1 MKSRAGLNSTLSMV
15 VMLCLLAMSA
25 LIPASGFA
33 QTKPEPVQ
41 TRMDSA
47 KLVLEQVE
55 AALTRKDLSDAE
67 LSDLRG
73 QTDISSAALQSVI
86 EELTP
91 KLAAIKTRLDQLG
104 AKPGDKDPPESAGV
118 TAERSDQE
126 KLFNQI
132 DETFRKGRL
141 LAVQA
146 DQLKSQ
152 IGVRRHAM
160 FTRALLER
168 TSSILSPNLW
178 LRVVTELPQD
188 VMAIKT
194 VFSDWISGTISHL
207 TSAELIFL
215 LAVVLAAALIYQ
227 PLTRVAAHVV
237 NRDETIERPS
247 PLRKVT
253 AALGL
258 AVVTAAVPIGL
269 AAGLALILDSF
280 DILIPRLQPVNHGI
294 FEAVSRIS
302 LTFAMARALLAPRR
316 PNWRLLDLAS
326 TTAVRLAQLAV
337 LVAVIVSA
345 SKILEAVDDVIAAT
359 LSLSVA
365 TRASGALAVALVM
378 AASIR
383 RIVPQGN
390 EINDKTLPPGPDRTF
405 YGPLRLL
412 TWALIVAI
420 ILAVLVG
427 YVAFA
432 AFLVDQIVWVSG
444 VGSLLYMLLVLV
456 DDGIAALLQSES
468 RISRSI
474 IFSVGIRRESL
485 DQIAVLLA
493 GMMRVSLLT
502 IAGMLVLAPWG
513 IESDDMLGYTK
524 AAFFGFKVGDVNIAL
539 STIVVSVLLFL
550 AGFVATRAIQRWL
563 DVKFLPH
570 TQLDTGLRNSI
581 KTSLGYVGI
590 TIAAAIALSHVGLS
604 FDKFAIVAGALSVGI
619 GFGLQS
625 IVSNF
630 VSGLIL
636 LWERAIRVGDWIV
649 VGDEQGF
656 VRLINVRSTEIETFD
671 RATVIM
677 PNSNIVSGVV
687 KNWVR
692 TDRVGRI
699 TIDVRAP
706 YDCDPE
712 QARKVLMACAKANDQ
727 VLAIPAPMVLFSH
740 FGESALHFQLI
751 CFVDDVLTAVFT
763 KSDLHY
769 AIFTQLK
776 DAGIT
781 MPYAQRDITIR
792 GLESL
797 GLSLR
802 TPKPE

>member
-1 MKSRAGLNSTLSMV
+1 
-15 VMLCLLAMSA
+15 
-25 LIPASGFA
+25 
-33 QTKPEPVQ
+33 
-41 TRMDSA
+41 
-47 KLVLEQVE
+47 
-55 AALTRKDLSDAE
+55 
-67 LSDLRG
+67 
-73 QTDISSAALQSVI
+73 
-86 EELTP
+86 
-91 KLAAIKTRLDQLG
+91 
-104 AKPGDKDPPESAGV
+104 
-118 TAERSDQE
+118 
-126 KLFNQI
+126 
-132 DETFRKGRL
+132 
-141 LAVQA
+141 
-146 DQLKSQ
+146 
-152 IGVRRHAM
+152 
-160 FTRALLER
+160 
-168 TSSILSPNLW
+168 
-178 LRVVTELPQD
+178 
-188 VMAIKT
+188 
-194 VFSDWISGTISHL
+194 
-207 TSAELIFL
+207 
-215 LAVVLAAALIYQ
+215 
-227 PLTRVAAHVV
+227 
-237 NRDETIERPS
+237 
-247 PLRKVT
+247 
-253 AALGL
+253 
-258 AVVTAAVPIGL
+258 
-269 AAGLALILDSF
+269 
-280 DILIPRLQPVNHGI
+280 
-294 FEAVSRIS
+294 
-302 LTFAMARALLAPRR
+302 
-316 PNWRLLDLAS
+316 
-326 TTAVRLAQLAV
+326 
-337 LVAVIVSA
+337 
-345 SKILEAVDDVIAAT
+345 
-359 LSLSVA
+359 
-365 TRASGALAVALVM
+365 
-378 AASIR
+378 
-383 RIVPQGN
+383 
-390 EINDKTLPPGPDRTF
+390 
-405 YGPLRLL
+405 
-412 TWALIVAI
+412 
-420 ILAVLVG
+420 
-427 YVAFA
+427 
-432 AFLVDQIVWVSG
+432 
-444 VGSLLYMLLVLV
+444 MLLVLV

-513 IESDDMLGYTK
+513 IESDDMLGYMK

-581 KTSLGYVGI
+581 KTSLGYVGV
-590 TIAAAIALSHVGLS
+590 TVAAAIALSHVGLS

-656 VRLINVRSTEIETFD
+656 VRRINVRSTEIETFD

>member
-1 MKSRAGLNSTLSMV
+1 MRLKLSLRV
-15 VMLCLLAMSA
+15 THLCMLVICAFMMDA
-25 LIPASGFA
+25 GFA
-33 QTKPEPVQ
+33 QVKADLVQ
-41 TRMDSA
+41 ARMDSA
-47 KLVLEQVE
+47 KQALEQVE

-67 LSDLRG
+67 LSDLRS
-73 QTDISSAALQSVI
+73 QIDIPAVALQSIV

-91 KLAAIKTRLDQLG
+91 KQAAIKTRLDQLG
-104 AKPGDKDPPESAGV
+104 AKPGDKDPPESPGV
-118 TAERSDQE
+118 TTERSDQE

-132 DETFRKGRL
+132 DETVRKGRL

-178 LRVVTELPQD
+178 LRVAKELPQD
-188 VMAIKT
+188 LKALKT
-194 VFSDWISGTISHL
+194 VFTDWISGTLNHL
-207 TSAELIFL
+207 TYAELMFL
-215 LAVVLAAALIYQ
+215 LAVVVAASLIYR
-227 PLTRVAAHVV
+227 PLTRVASYIV
-237 NRDETIERPS
+237 NRDETIARPS

-258 AVVTAAVPIGL
+258 ALVTAAVPIGL
-269 AAGLALILDSF
+269 MAGLALILDSF
-280 DILIPRLQPVNHGI
+280 DILIPRLQPVNRGI
-294 FEAVSRIS
+294 FEAVTRIS
-302 LTFAMARALLAPRR
+302 LTLAIARALLAPRR

-326 TTAVRLAQLAV
+326 STAVRLAQLAV
-337 LVAVIVSA
+337 LVAIIVSA
-345 SKILEAVDDVIAAT
+345 SKILEAIDDVIAAT
-359 LSLSVA
+359 LPLSVA
-365 TRASGALAVALVM
+365 TRASGALAVALVI

-383 RIVPQGN
+383 RIEPHGN
-390 EINDKTLPPGPDRTF
+390 EINDKNVPPGSDRTF
-405 YGPLRLL
+405 YGSLRLV

-420 ILAVLVG
+420 ILAVLIG

-432 AFLVDQIVWVSG
+432 AFLVEQIVWVSG

-456 DDGIAALLQSES
+456 DDGITTLLQADS

-474 IFSVGIRRESL
+474 IASVGLRRESL

-493 GMMRVSLLT
+493 GMLRVSILA
-502 IAGMLVLAPWG
+502 IAGMLILAPWG
-513 IESDDMLGYTK
+513 IESDDMLSYMK
-524 AAFFGFKVGDVNIAL
+524 AAFFGLKVGDVNIAL

-550 AGFVATRAIQRWL
+550 AGFIATRAIQRWL
-563 DVKFLPH
+563 DAKFLPH

-581 KTSLGYVGI
+581 KTSLGYVGV

-649 VGDEQGF
+649 VGEEQGF
-656 VRLINVRSTEIETFD
+656 VRRINVRSTEIETFD

-712 QARKVLMACAKANDQ
+712 QVRKILMTCAKANDQ
-727 VLAIPAPMVLFSH
+727 VLAIPAPLVLFSH
-740 FGESALHFQLI
+740 FGESALHFQLM

-769 AIFTQLK
+769 AIFSQLK
-776 DAGIT
+776 AAGIT
-781 MPYAQRDITIR
+781 IPYTQRDVTIR
-792 GLESL
+792 GLENF
-797 GLSLR
+797 GIALR
-802 TPKPE
+802 NPQAD